1 MDKDIIK
8 TDVLFFEG
16 ETIYIPILA
25 FFTID
30 RLIEKEDG
38 KNIYEVTPTMEVSK
52 VHYSFDE
59 EDNIEFIQKNRDT
72 FDPDK
77 AYQEL
82 LRLKQELAEI
92 KAKYQ

>member
-1 MDKDIIK
+1 MEKDIIK

-16 ETIYIPILA
+16 EIIYIPILE
-25 FFTID
+25 FFTVD

-38 KNIYEVTPTMEVSK
+38 KNIYEVTPIREVSK
-52 VHYSFDE
+52 VHYIFDE
-59 EDNIEFIQKNRDT
+59 EDELEFIQKDKNT
-72 FDPDK
+72 FNPIK

-82 LRLKQELAEI
+82 LKLTKTLTEI

>member
-1 MDKDIIK
+1 MEKDIIK

-16 ETIYIPILA
+16 ETIYIPILE
-25 FFTID
+25 FFIVD
-30 RLIEKEDG
+30 RLIKKEDG
-38 KNIYEVTPTMEVSK
+38 KNTYEIRPIREVSK

-59 EDNIEFIQKNRDT
+59 GDNIEFIQKNRDT